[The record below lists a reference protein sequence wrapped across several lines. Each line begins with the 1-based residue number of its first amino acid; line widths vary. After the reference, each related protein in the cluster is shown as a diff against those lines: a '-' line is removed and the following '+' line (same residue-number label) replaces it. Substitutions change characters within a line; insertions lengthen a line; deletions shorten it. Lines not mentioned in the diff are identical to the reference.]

1 MSDVPAIVVLSGG
14 ASSEREVSLRSG
26 RSVVAAL
33 PGARLAELPGDALP
47 EWLDPDRHVVLP
59 VTHGGWG
66 EDGGLQA
73 ALESRGVEFAGCGS
87 AASALCMDKVRT
99 KQAMRTA
106 GVPAAPEA
114 AFEAASPPSPD
125 ELIAR
130 LGESLVIKPSDQG
143 SSVGLL
149 MPKGRAEVAAALA
162 GLRSGRWMAEP
173 RLVGRELSIGVL
185 DGEPLGIVEIVALSG
200 VYDFRTKYTKGASE
214 YRYPAEAPPD
224 VVRAVSESA
233 ARLFAAC
240 GCRDFARADLILE
253 SDGRFHF
260 LEINTL
266 PGMTETSLL
275 PKSASCKGL
284 DYQGLVR
291 RMVAPALGRFNRR
304 AAR

>member
-1 MSDVPAIVVLSGG
+1 MSSAPEIVILAGG

-26 RSVVAAL
+26 RAVASVL
-33 PGARLAELPGDALP
+33 PGSRLVELPGDALP
-47 EWLDPDRHVVLP
+47 DWLDASRHVVLP

-66 EDGGLQA
+66 EDGRLQA
-73 ALESRGVEFAGCGS
+73 DLEKRGVAFAGS
-87 AASALCMDKVRT
+87 DAAASSLCMDKVRT
-99 KQAMRTA
+99 KAVMRRS

-114 AFEAASPPSPD
+114 AFEAAAPPSA
-125 ELIAR
+125 EALVAR
-130 LGESLVIKPSDQG
+130 LGEDVVIKPSDQG

-149 MPKGRAEVAAALA
+149 MPRGADEVARALA
-162 GLRSGRWMAEP
+162 SLPPGRWMAEP
-173 RLVGRELSIGVL
+173 RLSGRELSIGVL
-185 DGEPLGIVEIVALSG
+185 DGEPLGLVEIVPRSG
-200 VYDFRTKYTKGASE
+200 VYDFTTKYTKGATE
-214 YRYPAEAPPD
+214 YRYPAEVPA
-224 VVRAVSESA
+224 AVGAAAAEAA

-284 DYQGLVR
+284 DYPELVR
-291 RMVAPALGRFNRR
+291 RMVAPAVARFNRR
-304 AAR
+304 EPR